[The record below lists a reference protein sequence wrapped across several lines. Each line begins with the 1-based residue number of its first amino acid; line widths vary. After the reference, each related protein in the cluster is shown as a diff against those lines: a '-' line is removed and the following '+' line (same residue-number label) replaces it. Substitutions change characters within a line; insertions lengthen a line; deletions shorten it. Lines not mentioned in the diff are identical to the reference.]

1 MNIEAIVSSSI
12 VCTKKYLDRVVRI
25 ISFIFND
32 SKLSKQD
39 KIYRIKTSLDF
50 NYNFIDGIIKKL
62 F

>member
-1 MNIEAIVSSSI
+1 MNIEVIVSAGI
-12 VCTKKYLDRVVRI
+12 VCSKEYLDRVVRI
-25 ISFIFND
+25 ITFIFND

-50 NYNFIDGIIKKL
+50 NYNSIDGIIKKL